1 MASLQNHICIC
12 NKCQIDSENS
22 VFIAKGKRTE
32 FVLNNKGKA
41 VIDKF
46 IVDDCLLIGYKR
58 DEKCDFLFR
67 LKNEKI
73 AYLIECKGSDI
84 LKAVSQL
91 NSTLDILKIELIGYL
106 VKARIISTRVY
117 SPDMRDR
124 QYLNLKRKLKGYLET
139 KNILLEE
146 NI

>member
-1 MASLQNHICIC
+1 
-12 NKCQIDSENS
+12 
-22 VFIAKGKRTE
+22 
-32 FVLNNKGKA
+32 
-41 VIDKF
+41 
-46 IVDDCLLIGYKR
+46 
-58 DEKCDFLFR
+58 
-67 LKNEKI
+67 
-73 AYLIECKGSDI
+73 
-84 LKAVSQL
+84 VSQL